1 MESDIEY
8 SITIKYPAGSTV
20 LHLPRALDA
29 FSVKDWKKFFK
40 LILRNFEND
49 DVADLLDRYLP
60 ELDERYDGDQQK
72 GHMAKEHMAL
82 LNQTWREM
90 RQKG

>member
-8 SITIKYPAGSTV
+8 SITIKYPTGSMV
-20 LHLPRALDA
+20 LHLPRALDI
-29 FSVKDWKKFFK
+29 FSVKDWKKLFK

-60 ELDERYDGDQQK
+60 ELEERYDDDPEK
-72 GHMAKEHMAL
+72 GQMAKKHMTL
-82 LNQTWREM
+82 LNQTWRGM